1 MAKLNPFF
9 EVDGKKY
16 EIIRTRAVECEYEK
30 IRERNKLDDNQFSLT
45 NDYAKLMLEYE
56 EIMQKYADSRDR
68 YMTDEGILDENLEKV
83 YNAYKKLAD
92 AKYDEIKKFEIE
104 NKDFSLS
111 KIQDLAYSNGVELL
125 VFALNEQCNIT
136 KEEAKSV
143 WEKFVAHFGRDVSQ
157 QWIDAMIQTLFEK
170 DEEEENPFL
179 KQAKAK
185 ARMKMEQRNGLS
197 KVKK

>member
-56 EIMQKYADSRDR
+56 EIMQKYTDARDR

-92 AKYDEIKKFEIE
+92 AKFDELKRFEMD
-104 NKDFSLS
+104 NKEFSLS
-111 KIQDLAYSNGVELL
+111 KIQGLAYSNGVQLL
-125 VFALNEQCNIT
+125 IFALNEQCNIT

-143 WEKFVAHFGRDVSQ
+143 WEKFVAYFGTDTAQ
-157 QWIDAMIQTLFEK
+157 QWIDVMIQTLFEK